1 MTHYRATDLRVR
13 SRKRVGELRR
23 EATDAE
29 GRLWKLLRGRQLAG
43 HKFRRQHEFGGFVLD
58 FYCADARL
66 AIEVDGGHLTGLLG
80 DNFLYNDP
88 IGGTEAHE
96 SPGYD
101 RMMTSA
107 QLERAMRA
115 TDTAYAY
122 SAFSLSR

>member
-66 AIEVDGGHLTGLLG
+66 AIEVDGGQHFSEQGALHDEERTQFLEANGIRVLRFTNTEVLSELDAVGEAILRELT
-80 DNFLYNDP
+80 
-88 IGGTEAHE
+88 
-96 SPGYD
+96 
-101 RMMTSA
+101 
-107 QLERAMRA
+107 
-115 TDTAYAY
+115 
-122 SAFSLSR
+122 SR